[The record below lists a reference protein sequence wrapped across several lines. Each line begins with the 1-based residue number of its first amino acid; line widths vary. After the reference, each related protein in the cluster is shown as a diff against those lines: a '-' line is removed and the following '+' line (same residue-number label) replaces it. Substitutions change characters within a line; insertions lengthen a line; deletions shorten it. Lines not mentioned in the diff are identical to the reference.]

1 MALDALAAHPRG
13 YNHVPDGHPRGSKV
27 EACLW
32 VRVNILRLLVVVFD
46 PEPPCLQCNS
56 FLSGG
61 RLPSRQEGGLV
72 IISNPP
78 SIGGA
83 VSEHI
88 LAAKVPALPQ
98 HAHSD
103 LLGLWDLLKATGGG
117 EGIRTPGTLRFI

>member
-1 MALDALAAHPRG
+1 MCRVATSG
-13 YNHVPDGHPRGSKV
+13 GKV
-27 EACLW
+27 EACL
-32 VRVNILRLLVVVFD
+32 RFQLNILGLLVVAFD
-46 PEPPCLQCNS
+46 PEPPCLQDNS

-61 RLPSRQEGGLV
+61 GSRPGKKWGLV
-72 IISNPP
+72 IISDPP